1 MRMTTNNKHLVR
13 AGHEFAAAMSDDT
26 PIITIAKMLTD
37 LASALDVQSAR
48 SDALAAKLNDVCAEN
63 AALKEQ
69 SPDVRSP
76 AMFEAIEAAQRL
88 LDEDCPELAMI
99 EAFEILKMKRT
110 PNTDAWVNEQR
121 AVGVDKLADFC
132 ATANNGYEINPDVE
146 EIRIFAAQLR
156 GSQV

>member
-1 MRMTTNNKHLVR
+1 MADRRMGEARRRCGTGIK
-13 AGHEFAAAMSDDT
+13 
-26 PIITIAKMLTD
+26 IAELQ
-37 LASALDVQSAR
+37 SALDVQSAR

-121 AVGVDKLADFC
+121 AVALDSLAGVAETMLIKFSNALCSLDMHEVVGWKKVHEQ
-132 ATANNGYEINPDVE
+132 ATRA
-146 EIRIFAAQLR
+146 AAQLR
-156 GSQV
+156 GGQV